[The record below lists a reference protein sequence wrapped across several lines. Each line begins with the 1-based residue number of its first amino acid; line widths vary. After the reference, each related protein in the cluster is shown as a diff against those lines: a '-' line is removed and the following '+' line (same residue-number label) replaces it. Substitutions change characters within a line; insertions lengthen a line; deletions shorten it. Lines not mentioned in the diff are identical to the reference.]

1 MSTQSP
7 FRDNSTLR
15 IVDETAIEN
24 GDDVYTLDELDKMDP
39 QLLRRLAANAN
50 TDCIHGKSVHL
61 EIRSYFARQR
71 TLSEFSE

>member
-7 FRDNSTLR
+7 FRDTSSLS
-15 IVDETAIEN
+15 IVDETAVDT
-24 GDDVYTLDELDKMDP
+24 GDDVYTSEQLENMDP

-50 TDCIHGKSVHL
+50 TDCINGKSVHL

-71 TLSEFSE
+71 TLTEFVE